1 MNFMNKFH
9 LCLLL
14 FLASTIT
21 LFAQNTSTK
30 GPVITKYGSVY
41 DVDTID
47 FKTDTVS
54 ILKVVFDV
62 DRTYE
67 NLSGPNPLIET
78 AARFLNLH
86 VRNGF
91 TKENLHVA
99 LVIHGNASGDILS
112 NKKYKEKFQKQN
124 PNASLIKALD
134 KAGVK
139 IILCGQT
146 AAHRNILKSDA
157 LPEVQWALSAMTA
170 LIQLQNNNYR
180 LIKF

>member
-1 MNFMNKFH
+1 MNKID
-9 LCLLL
+9 LCVLL
-14 FLASTIT
+14 FLACTTT
-21 LFAQNTSTK
+21 LFAQSTSTK
-30 GPVITKYGSVY
+30 GPVISQYGAVY
-41 DVDTID
+41 EVETID
-47 FKTDTVS
+47 FKTDTTNV
-54 ILKVVFDV
+54 LKVVFDV

-67 NLSGPNPLIET
+67 NQSAPNPLIET

-91 TKENLHVA
+91 PKENLQVA
-99 LVIHGNASGDILS
+99 LVIHGKASSAILS
-112 NKKYKEKFQKQN
+112 NEKYEQKFQISN
-124 PNASLIKALD
+124 PNAPLIKALD
-134 KAGVK
+134 AAGVK

-146 AAHRNILKSDA
+146 AAHRNISKSDT